1 MSENPRIPYYPYMPA
16 SYDEYLHEKR
26 FTKIPSSICHNCLQ
40 IIIRMTLNLQIHLD
54 TLTEITLEEQ
64 VYSILM
70 YSKRA

>member
-1 MSENPRIPYYPYMPA
+1 
-16 SYDEYLHEKR
+16 
-26 FTKIPSSICHNCLQ
+26 LQ